1 VIVRWNLRPG
11 FRYEQAKNRYFPF
24 NRLIDEDPETREL
37 LARLAFDV
45 LTLGRPIW
53 IIANNKAEGSAPLSL
68 LALYDVLLKLLE
80 RDQVKSPV

>member
-1 VIVRWNLRPG
+1 MPRRA
-11 FRYEQAKNRYFPF
+11 QNRYFPF
-24 NRLIDEDPETREL
+24 NRLIDQDPETREL
-37 LARLAFDV
+37 LARLAHDV

-80 RDQVKSPV
+80 TDQVKSPV